1 MQICTAY
8 ISVVLGPLKLL
19 PSYFQNRFEDKSN
32 LCIFHS
38 LSLSL
43 SRGGS
48 KETDKE
54 LVL

>member
-19 PSYFQNRFEDKSN
+19 SSYFQNRFEDKSN
-32 LCIFHS
+32 LLCIFHS
-38 LSLSL
+38 LSLS
-43 SRGGS
+43 RGGS
-48 KETDKE
+48 EETDKE

>member
-38 LSLSL
+38 LSLS
-43 SRGGS
+43 RGGS